1 MSWGQDTVDTIRDL
15 EYVRRRLDGEFVG
28 RDRAVRLLQL
38 AVVCREHALLLGPT
52 GTAKSELISALAR
65 HIEARRFSYLL
76 TRFTEPSEIFGALD
90 FEQFRQG
97 TYQVRTEGMLP
108 SAELVF
114 LDEVFQGSSAILNT
128 LLTLLNER
136 RYHNGALAE
145 NAPLISL
152 LGATNEIPDDPGLTA
167 FSDRFLIR
175 LQVEPVGGTDL
186 ERLLQVGWEHETR
199 RFTAAVQAAEQAAV
213 RARGTDTPARTGA
226 DRTAGTVTV
235 DRLGRLT
242 LRLRDV
248 DLDPVLGEHREL
260 VRQLLIQ
267 GVRLSDRR
275 LVRSL
280 KLVAGAA
287 LLRESRTAAPVDL
300 WPLAHIWT
308 DPADRTTV
316 EEAVQA
322 VVEKHGGEPGR
333 RRRPDHEILL
343 DAREIGAPLISGR
356 QPSEWSVVEGLHKL
370 ADLSRELREHPPVNT
385 QTETELSRII
395 AEVNALLDQFE

>member
-15 EYVRRRLDGEFVG
+15 EYVRRRLGDEFVG
-28 RDRAVRLLQL
+28 RERAVRLLQL

-65 HIEARRFSYLL
+65 HVEARRFSYLL

-90 FEQFRQG
+90 FEQFREG

-108 SAELVF
+108 TAELVF

-136 RYHNGALAE
+136 RYHNGATAQS
-145 NAPLISL
+145 APLISL
-152 LGATNEIPDDPGLTA
+152 LGATNDIPDDPGLTA
-167 FSDRFLIR
+167 FSDRFLLR

-186 ERLLQVGWEHETR
+186 ERLLQVGWGHETR
-199 RFTAAVQAAEQAAV
+199 RFTEAVHTAEE
-213 RARGTDTPARTGA
+213 ARRTGGPVPAGA
-226 DRTAGTVTV
+226 DSGSGTVTV
-235 DRLGRLT
+235 ERLGRLT

-280 KLVAGAA
+280 KLVAAAA
-287 LLRESRTAAPVDL
+287 LLRESRTAEPADL

-322 VVEKHGGEPGR
+322 VVEKHGGEPAR
-333 RRRPDHEILL
+333 RRRSDHEILL
-343 DAREIGAPLISGR
+343 DAREIRAPLRGER

-370 ADLSRELREHPPVNT
+370 ADLARELREHPPVNT
-385 QTETELSRII
+385 GTEAELSRII

>member
-1 MSWGQDTVDTIRDL
+1 VSWGQDTVDTIRDL
-15 EYVRRRLDGEFVG
+15 EYVRRRLGDEFVG
-28 RDRAVRLLQL
+28 RERAVRLLQL

-65 HIEARRFSYLL
+65 YVEARHFSYLL

-90 FEQFRQG
+90 FDRFRQG
-97 TYQVRTEGMLP
+97 TYHVRTEGMLP
-108 SAELVF
+108 RAELVF

-136 RYHNGALAE
+136 RYHNGAAAE
-145 NAPLISL
+145 SAPLISL
-152 LGATNEIPDDPGLTA
+152 LGATNDIPDDPGLTA

-175 LQVEPVGGTDL
+175 LQVEPVGGSDL
-186 ERLLQVGWEHETR
+186 ERLLQVGWGHETR
-199 RFTAAVQAAEQAAV
+199 RLVTAVTESAAARDGATATAAPG
-213 RARGTDTPARTGA
+213 RST
-226 DRTAGTVTV
+226 GTVTV
-235 DRLGRLT
+235 ERIERLS
-242 LRLRDV
+242 LRLRDI

-287 LLRESRTAAPVDL
+287 LLRESRTAQPVDL

-316 EEAVQA
+316 EEAVHA
-322 VVEKHGGEPGR
+322 VVEKHGGEPAR

-343 DAREIGAPLISGR
+343 DAREIGVPLTAER
-356 QPSEWSVVEGLHKL
+356 RPSEWSVIDGLHKL
-370 ADLSRELREHPPVNT
+370 GDLSRELREHQPVNT
-385 QTETELSRII
+385 QTEAELSRII

>member
-1 MSWGQDTVDTIRDL
+1 MSWGQDSVDTIRDL

-136 RYHNGALAE
+136 RYHNGARAE
-145 NAPLISL
+145 DAPLISL
-152 LGATNEIPDDPGLTA
+152 LGATNDIPDDPGLTA

-199 RFTAAVQAAEQAAV
+199 RFTNAVQAAE
-213 RARGTDTPARTGA
+213 RARGTDPSART
-226 DRTAGTVTV
+226 RTEHTSGTVTV
-235 DRLGRLT
+235 ERLGRLT
-242 LRLRDV
+242 LRLKDV

-343 DAREIGAPLISGR
+343 DAREVGAPLTAAR

-370 ADLSRELREHPPVNT
+370 ADLSRELREQPPVNT
-385 QTETELSRII
+385 QTEAELSRII

>member
-15 EYVRRRLDGEFVG
+15 EYVRRRLGERFVG
-28 RDRAVRLLQL
+28 RERAVRLLQL

-52 GTAKSELISALAR
+52 GTAKSELIATLAR
-65 HIEARRFSYLL
+65 HVEARHFSYLL

-97 TYQVRTEGMLP
+97 TYHVHTEGMLP
-108 SAELVF
+108 RAELVF

-136 RYHNGALAE
+136 RYHNGARAE
-145 NAPLISL
+145 SAPLISL
-152 LGATNEIPDDPGLTA
+152 LGATNDIPDDPGLTA

-186 ERLLQVGWEHETR
+186 ERLLQVGWGHETR
-199 RFTAAVQAAEQAAV
+199 RLASAVNESAASREGGTA
-213 RARGTDTPARTGA
+213 TTA
-226 DRTAGTVTV
+226 DRTDGTVTV
-235 DRLGRLT
+235 RRLEQLS
-242 LRLRDV
+242 LRLRDI
-248 DLDPVLGEHREL
+248 DLDPVRGEHREL

-287 LLRESRTAAPVDL
+287 LLRESRTAQPADL

-316 EEAVQA
+316 EEAVHT
-322 VVEKHGGEPGR
+322 VVEKHGGEPAR

-343 DAREIGAPLISGR
+343 DARETAAPLTAAR
-356 QPSEWSVVEGLHKL
+356 QPSEWSVIDGLHKL
-370 ADLSRELREHPPVNT
+370 GDLSRELREHQPVNT
-385 QTETELSRII
+385 TTEAQLSRII
-395 AEVNALLDQFE
+395 AEVNALLGEFE

>member
-90 FEQFRQG
+90 FERFRQG

-136 RYHNGALAE
+136 RYHNGARAE
-145 NAPLISL
+145 DAPLVSL

-199 RFTAAVQAAEQAAV
+199 RFTAAVEAAEHT
-213 RARGTDTPARTGA
+213 RAGGAPARTGG
-226 DRTAGTVTV
+226 DHTSGTVTV
-235 DRLGRLT
+235 ERLGRLT

-248 DLDPVLGEHREL
+248 KLDPVLGEHREL

-287 LLRESRTAAPVDL
+287 LLRESRTAEPVDL

-322 VVEKHGGEPGR
+322 VVEKYGGEPGR

-343 DAREIGAPLISGR
+343 DAREIGAPLTSHR

-385 QTETELSRII
+385 QTEAELSRII
-395 AEVNALLDQFE
+395 GEVNALLDQFE

>member
-1 MSWGQDTVDTIRDL
+1 MSWGQETVDTIRDL
-15 EYVRRRLDGEFVG
+15 EYVRRQLSDEFVG
-28 RDRAVRLLQL
+28 RERAVKLLQL

-65 HIEARRFSYLL
+65 QIEARHFSYLL

-90 FEQFRQG
+90 FDRFREG
-97 TYQVRTEGMLP
+97 TYHVHTEGMLP
-108 SAELVF
+108 QAELVF

-136 RYHNGALAE
+136 RYHNGARAE
-145 NAPLISL
+145 SAPLVSL
-152 LGATNEIPDDPGLTA
+152 LGATNDIPDDPGLTA

-175 LQVEPVGGTDL
+175 LLVEPVGGNDL
-186 ERLLQVGWEHETR
+186 ERLLLVGWRHEAR
-199 RFTAAVQAAEQAAV
+199 RLAAAGSEAAP
-213 RARGTDTPARTGA
+213 ARG
-226 DRTAGTVTV
+226 GTLTV
-235 DRLGRLT
+235 DRLTRLS
-242 LRLRDV
+242 LRLRDI

-267 GVRLSDRR
+267 GVKLSDRR

-287 LLRESRTAAPVDL
+287 LLRESQTAQPVDL

-316 EEAVQA
+316 EEAVHA
-322 VVEKHGGEPGR
+322 VVEKHGGEPAR

-343 DAREIGAPLISGR
+343 DAREVSAPLTPER
-356 QPSEWSVVEGLHKL
+356 QPSEWSVIDGLHKL
-370 ADLSRELREHPPVNT
+370 GDLSRELREHQPVNS
-385 QTETELSRII
+385 QTEAELSRII
-395 AEVNALLDQFE
+395 AEVNVLLDQFE

>member
-52 GTAKSELISALAR
+52 GTAKSELISAMAR
-65 HIEARRFSYLL
+65 HIEARHFSYLL

-97 TYQVRTEGMLP
+97 AYQVRTEGMLP
-108 SAELVF
+108 TAELVF

-136 RYHNGALAE
+136 RYHNGARAE

-175 LQVEPVGGTDL
+175 LEVEPVGGTDL

-199 RFTAAVQAAEQAAV
+199 RFTAAVQAAEQARGANTA
-213 RARGTDTPARTGA
+213 ARPDAHRTS
-226 DRTAGTVTV
+226 GTVTV
-235 DRLGRLT
+235 ERLGRLT

-287 LLRESRTAAPVDL
+287 LLRESRTAEPVDL

-322 VVEKHGGEPGR
+322 VVEKHGGEPAR

-343 DAREIGAPLISGR
+343 DARDIGAPLTAGR
-356 QPSEWSVVEGLHKL
+356 RPSEWSVVEGLHKL

-385 QTETELSRII
+385 QTEAELSRII

>member
-1 MSWGQDTVDTIRDL
+1 MSWGQETVDTIRDL
-15 EYVRRRLDGEFVG
+15 EYVRRRLGDEFVG
-28 RDRAVRLLQL
+28 RERAVRLLQL

-65 HIEARRFSYLL
+65 QIEARHFSYLL

-90 FEQFRQG
+90 FDRFRQG
-97 TYQVRTEGMLP
+97 TYHVHTEGMLP
-108 SAELVF
+108 QAELVF

-136 RYHNGALAE
+136 RYHNGARAE
-145 NAPLISL
+145 HAPLVSL
-152 LGATNEIPDDPGLTA
+152 LGATNDIPDDPGLTA

-175 LQVEPVGGTDL
+175 LLVEPVGGTDL
-186 ERLLQVGWEHETR
+186 ERLLLVGWQHEAR
-199 RFTAAVQAAEQAAV
+199 RLAAAGNEAPSAGG
-213 RARGTDTPARTGA
+213 GTL
-226 DRTAGTVTV
+226 TV
-235 DRLGRLT
+235 DRLTRLS
-242 LRLRDV
+242 LRLRDI

-260 VRQLLIQ
+260 TRQLLIQ
-267 GVRLSDRR
+267 GVKLSDRR

-287 LLRESRTAAPVDL
+287 LLRESQAAQPVDL

-316 EEAVQA
+316 EEAVHA
-322 VVEKHGGEPGR
+322 VVEKHGGEPAQ

-343 DAREIGAPLISGR
+343 DAREVSAPLTTDR
-356 QPSEWSVVEGLHKL
+356 RPSEWSVIDGLHKL
-370 ADLSRELREHPPVNT
+370 GALSRELRGHQPVNT

-395 AEVNALLDQFE
+395 ADVNVLLDQFE

>member
-15 EYVRRRLDGEFVG
+15 EYVRRRLGDEFVG
-28 RDRAVRLLQL
+28 RERAVRLLQL

-65 HIEARRFSYLL
+65 YVEARHFSYLL

-90 FEQFRQG
+90 FELFRQG

-108 SAELVF
+108 TAEIVF

-136 RYHNGALAE
+136 RYHNGARAE
-145 NAPLISL
+145 SAPLISL

-186 ERLLQVGWEHETR
+186 ERLLQVGWGHESR
-199 RFTAAVQAAEQAAV
+199 RIASAVQSAE
-213 RARGTDTPARTGA
+213 RARGTGTAARTGA
-226 DRTAGTVTV
+226 DRAAGTVTV
-235 DRLGRLT
+235 ERLGRLS
-242 LRLRDV
+242 LRLKDV
-248 DLDPVLGEHREL
+248 DLDPVLGEHRAL

-280 KLVAGAA
+280 KLVAASA
-287 LLRESRTAAPVDL
+287 LLRESRTARPADL

-322 VVEKHGGEPGR
+322 VVEKHGGEPSR
-333 RRRPDHEILL
+333 RHRPDHEVLL
-343 DAREIGAPLISGR
+343 DAREISAPLTAGR
-356 QPSEWSVVEGLHKL
+356 RPSEWSVIEGLHRL
-370 ADLSRELREHPPVNT
+370 GDLSRELRENPPVNT
-385 QTETELSRII
+385 QTEAELSRII

>member
-15 EYVRRRLDGEFVG
+15 EYVRRRLGDEFVG
-28 RDRAVRLLQL
+28 RERAVRLLQL

-52 GTAKSELISALAR
+52 GTAKSELIAALAR
-65 HIEARRFSYLL
+65 HIEARHFTYLL

-90 FEQFRQG
+90 FERFREG
-97 TYQVRTEGMLP
+97 TYHVRTEGMLP
-108 SAELVF
+108 RAELVF

-136 RYHNGALAE
+136 RYHNGAHAE
-145 NAPLISL
+145 QAPLITL
-152 LGATNEIPDDPGLTA
+152 LGATNDIPDDPGLTA

-186 ERLLQVGWEHETR
+186 ERLLQVGWEHEKR
-199 RFTAAVQAAEQAAV
+199 RLAASVDVGAAAG
-213 RARGTDTPARTGA
+213 RPARGGGTVTSG
-226 DRTAGTVTV
+226 GTVTV
-235 DRLGRLT
+235 ERLGQLA
-242 LRLRDV
+242 LRLRDI

-275 LVRSL
+275 VVRSL

-287 LLRESRTAAPVDL
+287 LLRESRTAQPADL

-316 EEAVQA
+316 EEAVHT
-322 VVEKHGGEPGR
+322 VVEKYGGEPAR

-343 DAREIGAPLISGR
+343 DAREIAAPLTGGR
-356 QPSEWSVVEGLHKL
+356 LPSEWSVIDGLHRL
-370 ADLSRELREHPPVNT
+370 ADLSRELREHQPVDSAA
-385 QTETELSRII
+385 EAELSRII
-395 AEVNALLDQFE
+395 AEVNALLDRFE

>member
-15 EYVRRRLDGEFVG
+15 EYVRRRLGDEFVG
-28 RDRAVRLLQL
+28 RERAVRLLQL

-65 HIEARRFSYLL
+65 YVEARHFTYLL

-90 FEQFRQG
+90 FERFRQG
-97 TYQVRTEGMLP
+97 TYHVRTEGMLP
-108 SAELVF
+108 QAELVF

-136 RYHNGALAE
+136 RYHNGAAAE
-145 NAPLISL
+145 SAPLISL
-152 LGATNEIPDDPGLTA
+152 LGATNDIPDDPGLTA

-175 LQVEPVGGTDL
+175 LQVEPVGGSDL
-186 ERLLQVGWEHETR
+186 ERLLQVGWGHETR
-199 RFTAAVQAAEQAAV
+199 RLVTAVTESAAARDGGTAA
-213 RARGTDTPARTGA
+213 PAPGRST
-226 DRTAGTVTV
+226 GTVTV
-235 DRLGRLT
+235 ERIERLS
-242 LRLRDV
+242 LRLRDI

-287 LLRESRTAAPVDL
+287 LLRESRTAQPVDL

-316 EEAVQA
+316 EEAVHA
-322 VVEKHGGEPGR
+322 VVEKHGGEPAR

-343 DAREIGAPLISGR
+343 DAREIGVPLTAER
-356 QPSEWSVVEGLHKL
+356 RPSEWSVIDGLHKL
-370 ADLSRELREHPPVNT
+370 GDLSRELREHQPVNT
-385 QTETELSRII
+385 QTEAELSRII